1 MLLKKPFPFLLLLFV
16 LIYQLSNA
24 QMITGVWR
32 GKVSGNSGLLKPPYK
47 VELKLVQ
54 NGDSLT
60 GTSYYYTSSNNYYRF
75 KVKGYFNTENNTVVW
90 RDEEMIEY
98 SSDNRLFTPNND
110 AMETEADFNCPGG
123 GVMMLDGKSK
133 KKDDDKE
140 FSLHLDKVE
149 RTNFKDEWDWVI
161 ENYTSGAND
170 PAIIDSVNNI
180 ASATVEEPKNETAVL
195 PPAEE
200 NKPIAKKTPVEIKK
214 QDAVKK
220 ESKKETPTIITPTKK
235 DTVPLLSIEEKFETR
250 QKKLVTEIPLA
261 GDSIEL
267 RFYDNAEIDG
277 DSISLF
283 LNDKLLFTHIL
294 LSAQAYIVKIPVTE
308 LNEKTE
314 LTMVAENL
322 GRIPPNTSLMIAYV
336 EGKRYEA
343 MMESTNNSSAMIRF
357 KTPPTS
363 SKGRL

>member
-1 MLLKKPFPFLLLLFV
+1 MKKTPILLLVLYLFAT
-16 LIYQLSNA
+16 LFSNA

-32 GKVSGNSGLLKPPYK
+32 GKISGNSGILKSSYK
-47 VELKLVQ
+47 LELKLVQ

-60 GTSYYYTSSNNYYRF
+60 GTSYYYASPANYYRF
-75 KVKGYFNTENNTVVW
+75 KVRGYFNSENNTVVW
-90 RDEEMIEY
+90 WDDEMIEY
-98 SSDNRLFTPNND
+98 SSNNRLFTPNND
-110 AMETEADFNCPGG
+110 AMVAEADFNCPGG
-123 GVMMLDGKSK
+123 GVMMLDGNSK
-133 KKDDDKE
+133 KKDDDNAKE
-140 FSLHLDKVE
+140 FSLHLDKVDE
-149 RTNFKDEWDWVI
+149 PGFKDEWDWVI
-161 ENYTSGAND
+161 ENYTLGANN
-170 PAIIDSVNNI
+170 PSVIDSVNSI
-180 ASATVEEPKNETAVL
+180 FSSHPAEEPKDETVIV
-195 PPAEE
+195 PPVKET
-200 NKPIAKKTPVEIKK
+200 KTIAKRAPVEIKK

-220 ESKKETPTIITPTKK
+220 EPKKEIPRVIPDTKR
-235 DTVPLLSIEEKFETR
+235 DTVPVLTIEEKFQTR

-283 LNDKLLFTHIL
+283 LNGKLIFSHIL
-294 LSAQAYIVKIPVTE
+294 LAAEAYIIKIPVTE
-308 LNEKTE
+308 LTEQSE

-357 KTPPTS
+357 TKKLSP
-363 SKGRL
+363 